1 MVAEVVSVVLTT
13 IGHDLSAKKALLLR
27 EVEELGCTIAV
38 AKVEIAALQVDDI
51 KEREI
56 PFATDELDAI
66 VEHTAQATNDILES
80 CERVDEVP
88 AARPCVLTSPATL
101 FVPPG
106 PCSRTCAV
114 VPVEASVLAW
124 MWPPARTRFCT
135 IPSAAAAVS
144 STVPPVALMTPVLVT
159 RAWPPC
165 GVCFTAPVTSDDTRP
180 SPFRAGASKPH
191 SFSRFPTDL
200 KCDSSF
206 MLDDG
211 GQHEC
216 QHLFR

>member
-106 PCSRTCAV
+106 PSAGRARSSR
-114 VPVEASVLAW
+114 SRHRY
-124 MWPPARTRFCT
+124 WPGCGLLPEPGSARSHRPTPR
-135 IPSAAAAVS
+135 S
-144 STVPPVALMTPVLVT
+144 VPP
-159 RAWPPC
+159 
-165 GVCFTAPVTSDDTRP
+165 FHP
-180 SPFRAGASKPH
+180 SP
-191 SFSRFPTDL
+191 
-200 KCDSSF
+200 
-206 MLDDG
+206 
-211 GQHEC
+211 
-216 QHLFR
+216 